1 MMNFT
6 FSVTLSFT
14 SISDYSTLCTQRC
27 FKTNVLS
34 SFQALLWGKQQTGT
48 QL

>member
-6 FSVTLSFT
+6 FCVTLSF
-14 SISDYSTLCTQRC
+14 TLCTQRC
-27 FKTNVLS
+27 FKTNALS

-48 QL
+48 RL

>member
-34 SFQALLWGKQQTGT
+34 FQALLWGKQQTGT
-48 QL
+48 RL